1 VTYPEVLARLFA
13 LRRFGVRPGL
23 GPMQAA
29 MAALGHPEGA
39 FPAIHVAG
47 TNGKGST
54 AAMCEAAL
62 RAGGLRTGLYTS
74 PHLSRFTERVRLD
87 GAELDGGALAQLVEE
102 VLACGVELTFFEVA
116 TCAAFLAFARRGVD
130 VAVVECG
137 LGGRLDATN
146 VLVRS
151 QVSIITTISLE
162 HTDVLG
168 ATSAAIAREK
178 AGILRPGVPAVIGRV
193 DGEAAAAIAGVAT
206 DVGAPL
212 AWLGRDFVPDLEA
225 PGLLGAHQ
233 RDNAA
238 VARAALL
245 RLPSPL
251 RPMDEAI
258 ARGLRD
264 ARWPGRLERL
274 ADDLVVDGAHNPEGA
289 RALAAALPQ
298 LAAGRPVHLVLGV
311 VEDKD
316 ARLLAGPL
324 LPLCAHVFVTSVPS
338 PRALPA
344 AALLSALGGPRA
356 GLTAVADP
364 LAALSAARQPGAVT
378 VVAGSL
384 FLVGAVRAHVRGE
397 PVDPIVAQDPA
408 ARPGRENL

>member
-1 VTYPEVLARLFA
+1 VTYAEVLARLFA

-29 MAALGHPEGA
+29 MAALGHPGRA

-62 RAGGLRTGLYTS
+62 RQAGRRTGLYTS

-87 GAELDGGALAQLVEE
+87 GQEIGGAEIAALVDE
-102 VLACGVELTFFEVA
+102 VLGCGVELTFFEVV
-116 TCAAFLAFARRGVD
+116 TCAAFLAFARGGVE
-130 VAVVECG
+130 VAIVECG

-146 VLVRS
+146 VLPRS
-151 QVSIITTISLE
+151 LVSIITTISLE

-168 ATSAAIAREK
+168 QTIAAIAFEK
-178 AGILRPGVPAVIGRV
+178 AGILRSGVPAVIGRV
-193 DGEAAAAIAGVAT
+193 DAEAARAIATVAD

-212 AWLGRDFVPDLEA
+212 AWLGRDFEAELEA
-225 PGLLGAHQ
+225 PGLLGGHQ
-233 RDNAA
+233 QDNAA

-251 RPMDEAI
+251 RPADGAI
-258 ARGLRD
+258 AEGLRS

-274 ADDLVVDGAHNPEGA
+274 ADDLVVDGAHNPAGTS
-289 RALAAALPQ
+289 ALAAALPK
-298 LAAGRPVHLVLGV
+298 LAGGRPVRLVLGV

-316 ARLLAGPL
+316 ARLLAAPL
-324 LPLCAHVFVTSVPS
+324 LPLCEQVIATRAPS

-344 AALLSALGGPRA
+344 AALLDALGGPGGGR
-356 GLTAVADP
+356 VAIEDP
-364 LAALSAARQPGAVT
+364 LEALAAARRPGT
-378 VVAGSL
+378 LTIVAGSL
-384 FLVGAVRAHVRGE
+384 FLVGAVRAHVLGE
-397 PVDPIVAQDPA
+397 PIDPLAVQDPA
-408 ARPGRENL
+408 AGPRRENL